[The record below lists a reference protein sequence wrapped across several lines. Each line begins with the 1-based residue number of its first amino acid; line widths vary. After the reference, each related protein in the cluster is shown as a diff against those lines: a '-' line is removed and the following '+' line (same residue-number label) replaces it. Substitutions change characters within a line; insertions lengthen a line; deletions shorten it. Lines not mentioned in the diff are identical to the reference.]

1 MLTEKISKSFY
12 LVVILLAYSAIAA
25 LYPSL
30 NRIAL
35 YIALPAA
42 FGLTVYNS
50 NDPKNSIK
58 IYSGYLYSLYIFI
71 AISVIYAQYQDV
83 AMQHMHALLG
93 VILLMV
99 IIIRQANS
107 LRKIAFLYIV
117 YLFLYVAMWYYIQ
130 TEIMS
135 TIVFGLERV
144 DDDQLNAN
152 TIAYYTFYTT
162 FAIFAIG
169 DIVEKPIL
177 KKASRILFLCTIPLT
192 IYVAIATASR
202 QVLII
207 QIPLQL
213 LLLYLRYYKSASSR
227 TRFLMV
233 SITALIVMVSSAYV
247 VSVFSDSYLL
257 ERAQNEAI
265 EDDPR
270 TLLLK
275 DAFNVGM
282 DHFFTGVGAGNYICY
297 SYSKHFSHCTYT
309 ELFANNGIF
318 GFLMYAIM
326 LIKFLSTQVKRY
338 KKYKDDKFLI
348 FAVFAF
354 IFILD
359 NIFYV
364 FYPFL
369 WLMGF
374 LVLVMSHSEVY
385 FKNKYL
391 NCGCDECI

>member
-162 FAIFAIG
+162 FAIFAIHL
-169 DIVEKPIL
+169 KPL
-177 KKASRILFLCTIPLT
+177 E
-192 IYVAIATASR
+192 IY
-202 QVLII
+202 
-207 QIPLQL
+207 
-213 LLLYLRYYKSASSR
+213 
-227 TRFLMV
+227 
-233 SITALIVMVSSAYV
+233 
-247 VSVFSDSYLL
+247 
-257 ERAQNEAI
+257 
-265 EDDPR
+265 
-270 TLLLK
+270 
-275 DAFNVGM
+275 
-282 DHFFTGVGAGNYICY
+282 
-297 SYSKHFSHCTYT
+297 SH
-309 ELFANNGIF
+309 
-318 GFLMYAIM
+318 
-326 LIKFLSTQVKRY
+326 
-338 KKYKDDKFLI
+338 
-348 FAVFAF
+348 
-354 IFILD
+354 
-359 NIFYV
+359 
-364 FYPFL
+364 
-369 WLMGF
+369 
-374 LVLVMSHSEVY
+374 
-385 FKNKYL
+385 
-391 NCGCDECI
+391 